1 MHQKQRK
8 PATPFEKN
16 KKDPQ
21 KEEEEVL
28 PLASLLVI
36 AGVIEIGRSEGTNVW
51 VEKNTKQEAP
61 LEISTVHLL

>member
-8 PATPFEKN
+8 PATPFEKKK

-21 KEEEEVL
+21 EEEVL
-28 PLASLLVI
+28 PVASLLVI